1 VKPSRILTA
10 GSVSL
15 VSVLAGG
22 LAATSS
28 ATASQA
34 AAPGPPIRHVIE
46 IMIENHSFD
55 NLFGRFPGADGIPA
69 GTSLLNPDAYD
80 VSAPAVSPVWATPNE
95 GDVDGALNN
104 SAVAEQMAM
113 DYRPGQGYLMDHYTV
128 FPQDGLA
135 SITEFGPR
143 FDPDE
148 QYLASAYE
156 LADHN
161 FQPVIAP
168 TQPNVMTAL
177 NGTDHGWVYNN
188 LEPAPTQPWNS
199 IFDELTAYGRSWKI
213 YYALPLPALDG
224 SIWPQLIPAGHMADL
239 TTGQAFFAALS
250 AGRLPDFSFLRPGVG
265 YSTEPAEDIG
275 EGDAW
280 VGQVVNAVA
289 HSKYWAS
296 TAIFLTYDESGGF
309 WDHVPPPASAGYG
322 PRTPLVIISPYARRG
337 VFSAQTTNVSVLSF
351 LQRLWDMPALTPLNA
366 RQNDLFSAFDFGQ
379 RPLAPP
385 SVPVAPADTI
395 GFHARGGIL
404 TDVGPVRPGRS
415 VTVNLEA
422 ETAGLTLDSSVS
434 GPVSLSLTPPP
445 GVAVPAS
452 FRRSAT
458 LARGLADL
466 TVSFPEAGYYRIVAT
481 GPGGSKG
488 WITLDVGVT
497 PDTAP

>member
-1 VKPSRILTA
+1 
-10 GSVSL
+10 
-15 VSVLAGG
+15 
-22 LAATSS
+22 
-28 ATASQA
+28 
-34 AAPGPPIRHVIE
+34 
-46 IMIENHSFD
+46 M
-55 NLFGRFPGADGIPA
+55 
-69 GTSLLNPDAYD
+69 
-80 VSAPAVSPVWATPNE
+80 
-95 GDVDGALNN
+95 
-104 SAVAEQMAM
+104 
-113 DYRPGQGYLMDHYTV
+113 
-128 FPQDGLA
+128 
-135 SITEFGPR
+135 
-143 FDPDE
+143 
-148 QYLASAYE
+148 
-156 LADHN
+156 
-161 FQPVIAP
+161 
-168 TQPNVMTAL
+168 
-177 NGTDHGWVYNN
+177 
-188 LEPAPTQPWNS
+188 
-199 IFDELTAYGRSWKI
+199 
-213 YYALPLPALDG
+213 
-224 SIWPQLIPAGHMADL
+224 
-239 TTGQAFFAALS
+239 
-250 AGRLPDFSFLRPGVG
+250 
-265 YSTEPAEDIG
+265 
-275 EGDAW
+275 
-280 VGQVVNAVA
+280 NAVA
-289 HSKYWAS
+289 HSTYWAS

-422 ETAGLTLDSSVS
+422 ETAGLALDSSVS

-452 FRRSAT
+452 FPRSAT
-458 LARGLADL
+458 LADGQADL